1 MSATAAQAGD
11 GKAGGKRSLLVP
23 ILLGV
28 ILLLIIGG
36 GGAGYYFYKQSGQKA
51 APVIP
56 PPVFFPLDPFT
67 VNLAGGGDDDSDAH
81 YLHAGL
87 TLKLANADT
96 EHKLTEYLPEIRSRI
111 LLLMSAKKPEDL
123 STVAGKDQLAAD
135 IRHAIEQPFSKG
147 GESVKIDGVLLTDF
161 VIQ

>member
-11 GKAGGKRSLLVP
+11 DKAGKKRSLLVP

-36 GGAGYYFYKQSGQKA
+36 GGAGFYFYKQAGQKA

-67 VNLAGGGDDDSDAH
+67 VNLAGGDDDGDSH

-87 TLKLANADT
+87 TLKLPNADA

-111 LLLMSAKKPEDL
+111 LLLMSAKKPDDL
-123 STVAGKDQLAAD
+123 STVAGKDQLASD